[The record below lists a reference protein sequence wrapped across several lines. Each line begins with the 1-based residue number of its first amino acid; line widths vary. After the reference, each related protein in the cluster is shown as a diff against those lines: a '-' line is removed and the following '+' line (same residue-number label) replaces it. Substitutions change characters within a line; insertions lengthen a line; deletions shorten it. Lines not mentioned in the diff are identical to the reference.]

1 MNGPGKQPIAI
12 SRMRGRLIMWPA
24 LLMAWCFPAMVSA
37 HEITPAYLEVR
48 ETRPGEFNVLWKTP
62 PLDDPSLP
70 VEPAFSGNTE
80 STSGV
85 ATRTTPGTLSRTW
98 TLRAPASRGQSLR
111 IVMPESMVMDV
122 LVRFAF
128 ADGTAW
134 TQRLTSQQPSAVIPE
149 RQTAWSVSGVYAKLG
164 IEHILFGIDHL
175 LFVLGLLL
183 LVHDRWMLVKTVT
196 AFTIAHSITL
206 AIATLGYA
214 SAPAPP
220 LNAAIALSILFLGPE
235 IVRMWRGQT
244 SITIRK
250 PWVVAFCFGLLHGFG
265 FASALSATGLPRAD
279 LPLALFTFNVGVE
292 IGQVAFVGLVL
303 ALERSFRQLEI
314 RWPGWVLRTPGYA
327 IGSLGAF
334 WTIQRTV
341 MMFQ

>member
-1 MNGPGKQPIAI
+1 MSGAGRQPSAI
-12 SRMRGRLIMWPA
+12 SQTRRCLIMLLA
-24 LLMAWCFPAMVSA
+24 LPLAGCFPTLVSA

-48 ETRPGEFNVLWKTP
+48 ETRLGEFNVLWKTP

-70 VEPAFSGNTE
+70 VEPSFSGSTE
-80 STSGV
+80 KISGIV
-85 ATRTTPGTLSRTW
+85 TRTTPGTVSRTW
-98 TLRAPASRGQSLR
+98 ALRAPAMRGQSLR
-111 IVMPESMVMDV
+111 IEMPASMVMDV

-134 TQRLTSQQPSAVIPE
+134 THRLTAQQPSAIIPA

-183 LVHDRWMLVKTVT
+183 LVHDRWMLIRTVT
-196 AFTIAHSITL
+196 AFTVAHSLTL
-206 AIATLGYA
+206 AIATFGYA

-244 SITIRK
+244 SITIRR
-250 PWVVAFCFGLLHGFG
+250 PWVVAFCFGLLHGLG
-265 FASALSATGLPRAD
+265 FASALTGAGLPRSD
-279 LPLALFTFNVGVE
+279 LPLALFAFNVGVE
-292 IGQVAFVGLVL
+292 IGQVAFVGLVV

-314 RWPGWVLRTPGYA
+314 RWPGWVLRAPGYA

-334 WTIQRTV
+334 WTIQRTL